1 MLIFLT
7 KSNWLIFLKDNAD
20 DDTTKTKIKKY
31 EMMITVGML
40 Y

>member
-7 KSNWLIFLKDNAD
+7 NSNWLIFLKVNAND
-20 DDTTKTKIKKY
+20 ATKTKIKEY
-31 EMMITVGML
+31 EMMITVDKL